1 MSHGAHSVVFH
12 HSKATGNDLLVLV
25 AIANYISDDGA
36 WPKVDTIAK
45 YARTSTRQVH
55 RSLNSLRELGEIDW
69 VTGGGQGQGVYRP
82 NLYQLLLTC
91 PVDCSG
97 DWNHSMRQDVR
108 SRGDMVSGLGV
119 TATADKPVI
128 EPVKEPLTKSS
139 KISSDFE
146 VTDAM
151 KAWALENKLTVDLL
165 SQTSQFVDYH
175 IAKGSLMKDWVA
187 AWRTWMR
194 KANEWQKPTW
204 ERAKDVQAIESQIR
218 TATDKEWTQRFIE
231 QSHKAAEQATPPP
244 MCEHGKTLVRCVPC
258 ASRLS

>member
-36 WPKVDTIAK
+36 WPKVETIAK

-82 NLYQLLLTC
+82 NLYQLLLSC
-91 PVDCSG
+91 PDDCSG

-128 EPVKEPLTKSS
+128 EPVKEPIRKSTKIPVPFEITEDMHDWFLES
-139 KISSDFE
+139 K
-146 VTDAM
+146 
-151 KAWALENKLTVDLL
+151 LPVDRFK
-165 SQTSQFVDYH
+165 QTELFMDYY
-175 IAKGSLMKDWVA
+175 IGTGKTMKDWAA
-187 AWRTWMR
+187 AWRNWMR
-194 KANEWQKPTW
+194 KAAEYQKTPW
-204 ERAKDVQAIESQIR
+204 DKAKDVAAVESKQKLDVDKEYTRQLLEESQ
-218 TATDKEWTQRFIE
+218 
-231 QSHKAAEQATPPP
+231 KAAQQATPPP
-244 MCEHGKTLVRCVPC
+244 KCQHGESILRCKKCPNG
-258 ASRLS
+258 LS

>member
-12 HSKATGNDLLVLV
+12 HSKSTGNDLLVLV

-36 WPKVDTIAK
+36 WPKVETIAK

-69 VTGGGQGQGVYRP
+69 ITGGGQGQGVYRP

-91 PVDCSG
+91 PDNCSG
-97 DWNHSMRQDVR
+97 DWNHSIRQDVR

-139 KISSDFE
+139 KISSDFQ
-146 VTDAM
+146 VTEAM
-151 KAWALENKLTVDLL
+151 KSWALENKLTVDLE
-165 SQTSQFVDYH
+165 SQTKQFIDYH

-194 KANEWQKPTW
+194 KANEWQKPAWLRGTDIQAV
-204 ERAKDVQAIESQIR
+204 ENKIRRDLDVEHTQRLLEESQ
-218 TATDKEWTQRFIE
+218 
-231 QSHKAAEQATPPP
+231 KAAQQATPPP
-244 MCEHGKTLVRCVPC
+244 QCEHGKSLVRCIKC
-258 ASRLS
+258 SSRLS

>member
-36 WPKVDTIAK
+36 WPKVETIAK

-82 NLYQLLLTC
+82 NLYQLLLSC
-91 PVDCSG
+91 PDDCSG

-128 EPVKEPLTKSS
+128 EPVKEPIRKSTKIPVPFEITEDMHDWFIDS
-139 KISSDFE
+139 K
-146 VTDAM
+146 
-151 KAWALENKLTVDLL
+151 LPVDRFK
-165 SQTSQFVDYH
+165 QTELFMDYY
-175 IAKGSLMKDWVA
+175 IGNGKTMKDWAA
-187 AWRTWMR
+187 AWRNWMR
-194 KANEWQKPTW
+194 KAAEYQKTPW
-204 ERAKDVQAIESQIR
+204 DKAKDVAAVESKQKLDVDKEYTRKLLEESQM
-218 TATDKEWTQRFIE
+218 AAQ
-231 QSHKAAEQATPPP
+231 QSTPPP
-244 MCEHGKTLVRCVPC
+244 KCKHGKTLVRCVTC
-258 ASRLS
+258 VSRLS

>member
-45 YARTSTRQVH
+45 YARTSPRQVH
-55 RSLNSLRELGEIDW
+55 RSLNALRELGEVDW

-82 NLYQLLLTC
+82 NLYRLLLTC
-91 PVDCSG
+91 PDDCSG
-97 DWNHSMRQDVR
+97 DWNHSVRQDVR

-128 EPVKEPLTKSS
+128 EPVKEPIKKSS
-139 KISSDFE
+139 KINHDFQ
-146 VTDAM
+146 VTEDM
-151 KAWALENKLTVDLL
+151 QSWAKENKLTIDLT
-165 SQTSQFVDYH
+165 SQTNQFVDYH

-194 KANEWQKPTW
+194 KAEEWQKPTW
-204 ERAKDVQAIESQIR
+204 ERAKDIQAVESKIKME
-218 TATDKEWTQRFIE
+218 TDKEYTQRLLE
-231 QSHKAAEQATPPP
+231 QSRKSAESATPPP
-244 MCEHGKTLVRCVPC
+244 QCKHGQSIVRCVKC
-258 ASRLS
+258 LNELT

>member
-82 NLYQLLLTC
+82 NLYRLLLTC
-91 PVDCSG
+91 PDDCSG
-97 DWNHSMRQDVR
+97 DWNHSLRQDVR

-119 TATADKPVI
+119 TATADKPVK
-128 EPVKEPLTKSS
+128 EPVKEPIGKST
-139 KISSDFE
+139 KISVPFH
-146 VTDAM
+146 VTDELKDWFVDA
-151 KAWALENKLTVDLL
+151 KLPVDWMQ
-165 SQTSQFVDYH
+165 QTDLFVDYYLGTG
-175 IAKGSLMKDWVA
+175 KTMKDWAA
-187 AWRTWMR
+187 AWRNWMR
-194 KANEWQKPTW
+194 KAAEYQKKPW
-204 ERAKDVQAIESQIR
+204 DKAAEVAAVESKAKLQ
-218 TATDKEWTQRFIE
+218 TDKEYTRKLLEESQ
-231 QSHKAAEQATPPP
+231 KAAESATPPP
-244 MCEHGKTLVRCVPC
+244 KCQHGKTLAMCVPC

>member
-36 WPKVDTIAK
+36 WPKVETIAK

-55 RSLNSLRELGEIDW
+55 RSLASLRELGEIDW

-91 PVDCSG
+91 PPDCSG
-97 DWNHSMRQDVR
+97 DWNHSVRQDVR

-128 EPVKEPLTKSS
+128 EPVKEPISKSS
-139 KISSDFE
+139 KIDPNFQ
-146 VTDAM
+146 VTETMRD
-151 KAWALENKLTVDLL
+151 WIIDNKLAIDVDA
-165 SQTSQFVDYH
+165 QTLQFVDYH
-175 IAKGSLMKDWVA
+175 IAKGSLMKDWTA

-194 KANEWQKPTW
+194 KAAEWQKPTW
-204 ERAKDVQAIESQIR
+204 ERSKDIQAAESKIKI
-218 TATDKEWTQRFIE
+218 ATEKEWTQQFLAE
-231 QSHKAAEQATPPP
+231 SQKAAESATPPP